1 MLSHPCERYNVAGR
15 FNTINSFAVFPMPLY
30 IFTITIITNL
40 FGNLCS
46 ERSFKCSNH
55 DEGVMNMD
63 LLRKIWEDI
72 RNRARCDSCPL
83 KDEKIEPLIFEPDR
97 EVKVMVI
104 TYGPNRIES
113 KGVIASLAN
122 HPTYT
127 YLSAL
132 FGGNFRPEE
141 NATAYWTHLRKC
153 FIKDEKG
160 NLLIPNSSGKPLNK
174 KEEIKLE
181 GDIDKKAREICTK
194 VYLKEEIEAVQPE
207 LILAVGREAVNFLKS
222 ISEDDRLSKT
232 DLSGIFLDQKGM
244 LNNVKLNMG
253 LTVNVAVVPH
263 PSGKSRFFVNPS
275 PEEKEK
281 IAKIL
286 ENIKENILKVIQ

>member
-1 MLSHPCERYNVAGR
+1 M
-15 FNTINSFAVFPMPLY
+15 
-30 IFTITIITNL
+30 
-40 FGNLCS
+40 
-46 ERSFKCSNH
+46 
-55 DEGVMNMD
+55 
-63 LLRKIWEDI
+63 
-72 RNRARCDSCPL
+72 
-83 KDEKIEPLIFEPDR
+83 
-97 EVKVMVI
+97 
-104 TYGPNRIES
+104 
-113 KGVIASLAN
+113 
-122 HPTYT
+122 
-127 YLSAL
+127 
-132 FGGNFRPEE
+132 
-141 NATAYWTHLRKC
+141 
-153 FIKDEKG
+153 
-160 NLLIPNSSGKPLNK
+160 
-174 KEEIKLE
+174 E

-222 ISEDDRLSKT
+222 ISEDYRLSKT